1 MRRSQATALLLL
13 GLLALAAN
21 LATGGTALGLF
32 GLAML
37 VAGTVGL
44 LLDAMPLPVDRS
56 AREQDRVS
64 LRHPFLH

>member
-13 GLLALAAN
+13 GLLALAVN
-21 LATGGTALGLF
+21 LATGGTALGLV

-56 AREQDRVS
+56 AGEQDRVS